1 MQRHQPEET
10 PVPIVTR
17 RVLHVVAPTLE
28 QAERYL
34 LRCSNNADIFALSDR
49 EDAEDIAR
57 CLTGKRPE
65 TFLVFSFVVTVDP
78 LED

>member
-1 MQRHQPEET
+1 M
-10 PVPIVTR
+10 PIVTR

-34 LRCSNNADIFALSDR
+34 LRCSSNADVFALSDR
-49 EDAEDIAR
+49 EDAEDAAR
-57 CLTGKRPE
+57 HLTGRLPE
-65 TFLVFSFVVTVDP
+65 TFLVFSFVVTLDN